1 MGLPNIVSR
10 NSTQQI
16 LGVTAE
22 GRVTAA
28 ATGLY
33 TVPAGKTSKILS
45 ITGILDAVG
54 GDATY
59 AVAILRSG
67 SYRPVGAM
75 VAVGP
80 ASLFIGQLVLVAGD
94 IVTNIGDSGSTNG
107 TMDMTVTYI
116 EL

>member
-1 MGLPNIVSR
+1 MGLPQIVSR

-22 GRVTAA
+22 GRVTNAN
-28 ATGLY
+28 TGLY
-33 TVPAGKTSKILS
+33 TVPAGKTAKILS

-59 AVAILRSG
+59 AVAIKRG
-67 SYRPVGAM
+67 ANFRPVGAM

-80 ASLFIGQLVLVAGD
+80 SSLFIGELILVAGD
-94 IVTNIGDSGSTNG
+94 IVTDVGDSGSTNG

>member
-10 NSTQQI
+10 NTTQQNI
-16 LGVTAE
+16 GVTDS

-33 TVPAGKTSKILS
+33 TVPAGKTATVTS
-45 ITGILDAVG
+45 ITMSLDAVG

-59 AVAILRSG
+59 AVALLRG
-67 SYRPVGAM
+67 GTYRPLGNHVGVNAI
-75 VAVGP
+75 
-80 ASLFIGQLVLVAGD
+80 STFIGKMILVAGD

-107 TMDMTVTYI
+107 TCDMTVSYV